1 MTPGRKII
9 IFVPLIIVILSVIF
23 INLRIKGKKK
33 ENVILNV
40 EGFEIEYNQTSRK
53 MGDIEDIELGSSI
66 QEIIDKLGEPD
77 AWIGFGTVCPVYFLE
92 NNKIAVFYFNY
103 RAVCEDLNQVIL
115 VTILYHERYC
125 RVTSHTFPALLSYL
139 FKSADKYHNLPH
151 HLYAPVQVCSGRQQ
165 KPTLK

>member
-77 AWIGFGTVCPVYFLE
+77 AWIGCGTVCPVYFLE
-92 NNKIAVFYFNY
+92 NNKVAVFYFNY
-103 RAVCEDLNQVIL
+103 RAVCEDLNHVIL
-115 VTILYHERYC
+115 VTILYHERNC
-125 RVTSHTFPALLSYL
+125 HVTSHTFLALFSFL
-139 FKSADKYHNLPH
+139 FKSADRYHNLPRIDI
-151 HLYAPVQVCSGRQQ
+151 YNIDKMRM
-165 KPTLK
+165 T